1 MDMESF
7 YITTLGHV
15 DWDTILKTR
24 QIHKS
29 THITLVFG
37 RLQRVQHL
45 GIIVNAEGSNHL
57 SFVFLIVFL
66 VHHLQRH
73 HMCQISLIRKIAEAP
88 PSRCPGHTHIASDP
102 GIGFG
107 CQQGNG
113 IHLNVKLLS
122 FGLLPVILIS
132 ILDRKISAQ
141 EWAKVICMLSH
152 FKD

>member
-7 YITTLGHV
+7 YTITLGHV

-57 SFVFLIVFL
+57 SFAFLIVFL

-73 HMCQISLIRKIAEAP
+73 HTCQISLIRKIAEAP
-88 PSRCPGHTHIASDP
+88 PCPGAQAILTSLEFLVLALAASR
-102 GIGFG
+102 GMASTLM
-107 CQQGNG
+107 
-113 IHLNVKLLS
+113 LNFLALVFSQSYL
-122 FGLLPVILIS
+122 
-132 ILDRKISAQ
+132 
-141 EWAKVICMLSH
+141 
-152 FKD
+152 